1 MRTGIHHCQAID
13 ILPKAPRIDDMTQ
26 TEQYIFDTDE
36 ASFDRDVIQNSFEH
50 LMLVDFWAAWCSPCR
65 SLTPILDKLLVK
77 YSGSVRL
84 VKVNT
89 DEQQQLAARYGVR
102 SLPTVF
108 LFKNGEVVD
117 QFMGVQPGS
126 VIQQLIDKH
135 VDRESDNQ
143 LQQARDLHG
152 AGNVDE
158 AIALLLK
165 VVSDDPEN
173 DRPKYVLVDWLAERS
188 RFTEAKT
195 VLVWVA
201 SDAKH
206 DDSRYPSLLARIEF
220 GMETDTTLSL
230 DKLAQSVADNG
241 ADLEARFQLAGRL
254 VQDEKLAEALDQLIE
269 IIKRDRTFRQDKPRK
284 TILKIFDLAGGK
296 GELVNQYRR
305 QLAQALN

>member
-1 MRTGIHHCQAID
+1 MA
-13 ILPKAPRIDDMTQ
+13 Q
-26 TEQYIFDTDE
+26 TEQYIVDTDE

-50 LMLVDFWAAWCSPCR
+50 LMLVDFWAAWCGPCR

-84 VKVNT
+84 AKVNT

-108 LFKNGEVVD
+108 LFKNGEAVD
-117 QFMGVQPGS
+117 QFMGVQPES
-126 VIQQLIDKH
+126 VIQQIIDKH

-143 LQQARDLHG
+143 LQQARNLHG

-173 DRPKYVLVDWLAERS
+173 DRPKFVLVDWLTEQNRFAEA
-188 RFTEAKT
+188 ET
-195 VLVWVA
+195 VLESV
-201 SDAKH
+201 SRDAKN

-220 GMETDTTLSL
+220 GLETNATLSL
-230 DKLAQSVADNG
+230 DKLVQSVADNS

-254 VQDEKLAEALDQLIE
+254 VQEKKLAEALDQLIE
-269 IIKRDRTFRQDKPRK
+269 IIRRDKSFRQDKPRK